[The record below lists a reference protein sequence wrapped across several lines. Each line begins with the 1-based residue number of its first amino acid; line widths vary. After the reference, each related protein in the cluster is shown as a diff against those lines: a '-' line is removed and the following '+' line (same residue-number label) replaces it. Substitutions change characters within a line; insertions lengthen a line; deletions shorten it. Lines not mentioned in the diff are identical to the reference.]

1 MRAEPLVDP
10 AFLRA
15 REAEG
20 LWNRTTLWHEVSR
33 HDPDK
38 VAVVCP
44 RRGPVTFGQLR
55 AEAEGLA
62 AVWYAQGLQPG
73 EVVAWQLPNWYE
85 SALVH
90 LALTR
95 LGAVSMG
102 LLPTFRERE
111 IAFVAERAAAAGL
124 VVAAAHRS
132 TPDVDTF
139 ERLVATV
146 PSLRWYAD
154 VDGDPPLTEVAAGGD
169 PSVLPEPPDPDDI
182 TILMATS
189 GTTGEPKIVMHS
201 HRSTVG
207 GVLQHV
213 AEAMTLSGE
222 DVFLMPSAVG
232 HASGLQY
239 GLRMAG
245 VLGATLVLQDRW
257 NPAECADLIERH
269 GVTWMMGAT
278 PFLFDLLQL
287 PEEALG
293 RLATLRVFTCGG
305 APIPESLAKQATER
319 LPDMALLAC
328 WGMSETGIATLV
340 HPGDPPE
347 KVTGS
352 DGRPVRGWEFRI
364 VDPATGRDV
373 GPGEEGEILCRG
385 SALFHGYLGRP
396 DFTAEAAGD
405 GWLRTGDLGR
415 MDEDGYLRCLGRI
428 KDLIIRGGFNISAV
442 EVEDAVRT
450 HPAVHEVAVVGTPDE
465 RLGERICAVIVPSGT
480 PPTVEDLAEHLLA
493 RGFSKLKL
501 PERVVIV
508 DQLPMTLTG
517 KIQKFKLREA
527 LASGAS

>member
-10 AFLRA
+10 GFLRA

-33 HDPDK
+33 HDSDR

-44 RRGPVTFGQLR
+44 RRGSMTFGQLR
-55 AEAEGLA
+55 ADAEGLA
-62 AVWYAQGLQPG
+62 AAWHRDGLQPG

-85 SALVH
+85 AAVVH

-95 LGAVSMG
+95 LGAVSLG
-102 LLPTFRERE
+102 LLPSFRERE
-111 IAFVAERAAAAGL
+111 IAFVAERASAVGL
-124 VVAAAHRS
+124 VGAHAHRA
-132 TPDVDTF
+132 TPEAEVL
-139 ERLVATV
+139 ERLAAEV
-146 PSLRWYAD
+146 PSLRWFAD
-154 VDGDPPLTEVAAGGD
+154 VDADPALLDLAATGD
-169 PSVLPEPPDPDDI
+169 PSLLPAPPDPDDI
-182 TILMATS
+182 TILMTTS
-189 GTTGEPKIVMHS
+189 GTTGEPKLVMHS

-207 GVLQHV
+207 GVIQRV
-213 AEAMTLSGE
+213 AESMTLTGD
-222 DVFLMPSAVG
+222 DVFLMPSSVG

-257 NPAECADLIERH
+257 SAVDCAALIERH

-287 PEEALG
+287 ADDQRA
-293 RLATLRVFTCGG
+293 RLKTLRVFTCGG
-305 APIPESLAKQATER
+305 APIPESLARQATER

-352 DGRPVRGWEFRI
+352 DGRPLGGWEFRI
-364 VDPATGRDV
+364 VDPSGREV
-373 GPGEEGEILCRG
+373 AAGQEGEIHCRG
-385 SALFHGYLGRP
+385 AALFHGYLGRP

-405 GWLRTGDLGR
+405 GWLHTGDLGR
-415 MDEDGYLRCLGRI
+415 IDADGYLRCLGRI

-450 HPAVHEVAVVGTPDE
+450 HPGVREVAVIGAPDD
-465 RLGERICAVIVPSGT
+465 RLGERICAVIVPEGEV
-480 PPTVEDLAEHLLA
+480 PTVQELSDFLLA
-493 RGFSKLKL
+493 RGFSRQKL
-501 PERVVIV
+501 PERIVAV

-517 KIQKFKLREA
+517 KIQKFKLREE
-527 LASGAS
+527 LAAPS